1 MIFNPLWPK
10 WHWQRVCIQGEKHIW
25 WDWALGCMSLDGEEQ
40 ADGRVLIVTP
50 CPQPDLVCSVCV
62 SHSLSPTV
70 HLICLS
76 KLAMHGKLNF
86 ESSYTRAV
94 PAPEYTCVRTTATKS
109 VIQRTSHTQHCT
121 NWSQIKKLLPT
132 ICSLMCQ
139 TPSFLLRTFVLLINS
154 IAYFLA
160 FNHYEGKSFITVFK
174 FERFFRNVY
183 SLMRDK

>member
-1 MIFNPLWPK
+1 
-10 WHWQRVCIQGEKHIW
+10 
-25 WDWALGCMSLDGEEQ
+25 MSLDGEEQ

-50 CPQPDLVCSVCV
+50 YPQPDLVCSVCV

-109 VIQRTSHTQHCT
+109 VIQRTSHTTLHKLIT
-121 NWSQIKKLLPT
+121 DKKFGPGPHGGT
-132 ICSLMCQ
+132 CQ
-139 TPSFLLRTFVLLINS
+139 CCCWARSDAVDGGGGDGGVGGGEDDVIPLGTVGIAVELGWMLAAVAVEFL
-154 IAYFLA
+154 
-160 FNHYEGKSFITVFK
+160 
-174 FERFFRNVY
+174 
-183 SLMRDK
+183 